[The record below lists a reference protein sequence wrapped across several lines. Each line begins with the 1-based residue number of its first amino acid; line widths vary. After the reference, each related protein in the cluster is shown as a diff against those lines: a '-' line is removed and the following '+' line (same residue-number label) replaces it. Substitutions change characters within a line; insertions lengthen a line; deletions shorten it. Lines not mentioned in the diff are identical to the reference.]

1 MKYDIN
7 TYVTVA
13 ERLAMAQGQ
22 ITDIMTGAPTM
33 LSPTHGYIQTVIRL
47 RDGRQATGT
56 ASFRLD
62 LIEALRAEGRK
73 PTAQATNPV
82 EDAETSAVGR
92 ALALLGWGIERGIA
106 SQDEIT
112 EARRRADL
120 VTGRVGTSE
129 ARGGYTRVEL
139 AEGGTYVIR
148 GQNDLA
154 DGQAVTLRPTGTT
167 TRTGLPVADL
177 IAA

>member
-7 TYVTVA
+7 GYVTVA
-13 ERLAMAQGQ
+13 ERLAQAQGQ

-33 LSPTHGYIQTVIRL
+33 LSATHGFIQTVIRL

-62 LIEALRAEGRK
+62 LLEALRAEGKR
-73 PTAQATNPV
+73 PTAQATNPI

-106 SQDEIT
+106 SQDEIV

-120 VTGRVGTSE
+120 VTGRVGAVET
-129 ARGGYTRVEL
+129 RGGATRVEL

-148 GQNDLA
+148 GPHALA

-167 TRTGLPVADL
+167 SRGGLPVADL
-177 IAA
+177 VAA